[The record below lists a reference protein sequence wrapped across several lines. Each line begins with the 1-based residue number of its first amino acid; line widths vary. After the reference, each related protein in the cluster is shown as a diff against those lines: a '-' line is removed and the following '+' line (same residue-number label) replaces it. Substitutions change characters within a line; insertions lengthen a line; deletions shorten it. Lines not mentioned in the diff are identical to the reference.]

1 MSVEA
6 TARQP
11 QPLFMSGN
19 EAVAWG
25 ARLAR
30 PPCDCRLS
38 ITRRPWSLNACR
50 WVAREN

>member
-25 ARLAR
+25 ARLVR
-30 PPCDCRLS
+30 PHVISAYPITPQTVVIERLAE
-38 ITRRPWSLNACR
+38 WA
-50 WVAREN
+50 A